1 MPRPISEF
9 ITKLNGGV
17 ALSTNYEVTFEFN
30 NRELNERLKAAVT
43 DSGIG
48 SLSGNGLITM
58 LCSEA
63 QLPSVSSLTGQ
74 QQGLFLGESQ
84 VSYSYGKLYTDTSLG
99 WICDKDMKPLKF
111 LQEWHDQQFT
121 YAMVRENARF
131 STTLVRSE
139 VKNRMKFPK
148 EYQGKIKI
156 KKLEPEGVG
165 DRPSMVYTLIDAFPY
180 SIDATPLSYG
190 TSQLITVSA
199 NFYYSKYFIDYGAAP
214 RKTSRAVS
222 EPVTQTPLSEEQ
234 DVQKFE
240 YVPPKKYEG
249 IDAQKDPGSRFA
261 A

>member
-43 DSGIG
+43 DSGVG
-48 SLSGNGLITM
+48 SLTGNGLITM

-139 VKNRMKFPK
+139 VKNRMKFPE

-214 RKTSRAVS
+214 RIPPPSVGRSFDELPLPEDPRA
-222 EPVTQTPLSEEQ
+222 
-234 DVQKFE
+234 QKFE
-240 YVPPKKYEG
+240 YVKPYEING
-249 IDAQKDPGSRFA
+249 VDVQKDPGSRFKA
-261 A
+261 